1 MSSEEKEEKA
11 VAAPTGKDAA
21 KQKLKRILVIVVSG
35 LSPVLALFAIGVAVY
50 ALSGSRTERTQTE
63 KYASAIEATNA
74 GLAAS
79 RQELDKLK
87 LSAAALARENAEL
100 TDKLKKQEAL
110 LARVVQ
116 NITPVQA
123 RLKMAPTLESQ
134 LQQLA
139 SGVASVPVPSAE
151 AGAAR
156 DGKKK
161 LQMSA
166 QEPAAQQHSV
176 KHPAAANKS
185 QKPFKPERELS
196 PEAKAMKEA
205 IERFNQQK

>member
-1 MSSEEKEEKA
+1 MASEEKEEKA
-11 VAAPTGKDAA
+11 IVVPAGKDAA
-21 KQKLKRILVIVVSG
+21 KQKLKRILVIAVSG
-35 LSPVLALFAIGVAVY
+35 VSPVLALAALGVAFY
-50 ALSGSRTERTQTE
+50 ALTGSRSEHAQSE
-63 KYASAIEATNA
+63 KYATAIEASNA

-87 LSAAALARENAEL
+87 LSSAALARENAEL
-100 TDKLKKQEAL
+100 TEKLKKQEVL

-123 RLKMAPTLESQ
+123 RLKMTPTLESQ

-139 SGVASVPVPSAE
+139 SGVASVPVPTAAVTPEHESKRGGSKMKAHESSAV
-151 AGAAR
+151 
-156 DGKKK
+156 
-161 LQMSA
+161 
-166 QEPAAQQHSV
+166 QHSG
-176 KHPAAANKS
+176 KHPAATKA

-196 PEAKAMKEA
+196 PQAKAMKEA

>member
-1 MSSEEKEEKA
+1 MASEENEEKT
-11 VAAPTGKDAA
+11 VAAPAGKDAA
-21 KQKLKRILVIVVSG
+21 KQRLKRILVIVLSA
-35 LSPVLALFAIGVAVY
+35 LSPVLAVVAIGVALY
-50 ALSGSRTERTQTE
+50 TLSAGRSERANTE
-63 KYASAIEATNA
+63 KYAAAIDAANA
-74 GLAAS
+74 SLAAS

-100 TDKLKKQEAL
+100 ADKLKKQDAL

-139 SGVASVPVPSAE
+139 SGVASVPVPSA
-151 AGAAR
+151 AAAPAHE
-156 DGKKK
+156 GKMKP
-161 LQMSA
+161 QASA
-166 QEPAAQQHSV
+166 QHSGKAV
-176 KHPAAANKS
+176 EKKA
-185 QKPFKPERELS
+185 QKPFQPERELS

-205 IERFNQQK
+205 IERFNRQK